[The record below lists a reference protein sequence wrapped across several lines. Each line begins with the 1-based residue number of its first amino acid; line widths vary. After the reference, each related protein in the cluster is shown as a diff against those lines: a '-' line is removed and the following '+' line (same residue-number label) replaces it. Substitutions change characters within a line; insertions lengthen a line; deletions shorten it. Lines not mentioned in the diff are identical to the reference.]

1 MNIEKRTIAWKG
13 LTLRS
18 ADDEGTTS
26 VEGVAVP
33 FGDII
38 DTWDGAETFDRDCS
52 FEGLDEAKLC
62 FEHGETIGRIT
73 KAESTD
79 DGLHITARISDTAR
93 GRDAMTLIRDGV
105 LDSFSVGFIPIDS
118 Q

>member
-18 ADDEGTTS
+18 ADDSDAGT

-38 DTWDGAETFDRDCS
+38 DTWDGPETFDRKCE

-73 KAESTD
+73 HAESTACTSP
-79 DGLHITARISDTAR
+79 LASATPHAAAT
-93 GRDAMTLIRDGV
+93 
-105 LDSFSVGFIPIDS
+105 P
-118 Q
+118 

>member
-18 ADDEGTTS
+18 ADDSGTST

-73 KAESTD
+73 KRKH
-79 DGLHITARISDTAR
+79 GRRTAHHRADQRARPRGPRRHDPDT
-93 GRDAMTLIRDGV
+93 
-105 LDSFSVGFIPIDS
+105 
-118 Q
+118 

>member
-1 MNIEKRTIAWKG
+1 MNIEKREIAWKG
-13 LTLRS
+13 LKLRS
-18 ADDEGTTS
+18 TDDAGSST

-52 FEGLDEAKLC
+52 FDGLDEAKLC

-79 DGLHITARISDTAR
+79 DGLHITARISDTGHAA
-93 GRDAMTLIRDGV
+93 AM
-105 LDSFSVGFIPIDS
+105 P
-118 Q
+118 

>member
-1 MNIEKRTIAWKG
+1 MNIEKREIAWKG

-18 ADDEGTTS
+18 ADDSGTST

-38 DTWDGAETFDRDCS
+38 DTWDGAETFDRECE
-52 FEGLDEAKLC
+52 FQGLDEAKLC

-105 LDSFSVGFIPIDS
+105 LDSF
-118 Q
+118 

>member
-18 ADDEGTTS
+18 ADDSGTST

-62 FEHGETIGRIT
+62 FEHSGKHGRR
-73 KAESTD
+73 
-79 DGLHITARISDTAR
+79 TAHHRADQRHGTRPRRHDPDT
-93 GRDAMTLIRDGV
+93 
-105 LDSFSVGFIPIDS
+105 
-118 Q
+118 

>member
-1 MNIEKRTIAWKG
+1 MNIEKREIAWKG

-18 ADDEGTTS
+18 ADDAGAST

-52 FEGLDEAKLC
+52 FDGLDEAKLC
-62 FEHGETIGRIT
+62 FEHGETIGRIHQRGKHRRRPAHHRADQRHGT
-73 KAESTD
+73 RPRRD
-79 DGLHITARISDTAR
+79 DPD
-93 GRDAMTLIRDGV
+93 
-105 LDSFSVGFIPIDS
+105 P
-118 Q
+118 